1 MVEAAG
7 EDYDSSDIGDGIKIG
22 PDLHNGVTDS
32 SSLSWGGLNLQY
44 LRPTRLYTRLKH
56 SIILKH
62 RDLIELDRNITEIS
76 YHRDTP

>member
-56 SIILKH
+56 SSPGTPSHKH
-62 RDLIELDRNITEIS
+62 IS
-76 YHRDTP
+76 YRHKKHLSF

>member
-32 SSLSWGGLNLQY
+32 SSLSSGGLNLQY

-56 SIILKH
+56 SPPPKL
-62 RDLIELDRNITEIS
+62 LNTE
-76 YHRDTP
+76 T

>member
-22 PDLHNGVTDS
+22 PDLHNGLTDS
-32 SSLSWGGLNLQY
+32 SSLSSGGLNLQY

-56 SIILKH
+56 STFYP
-62 RDLIELDRNITEIS
+62 RELVNDNIMGQKV
-76 YHRDTP
+76 